1 MTQILFRIDDEERN
15 LPQPDR
21 MMWNPPI
28 LLGHALDG
36 SPTYGP
42 YWSVDLSWHKLY
54 CPQFKLWLN
63 AADGELHEVW
73 LPAPGTGDMA
83 MYNSYI
89 EIMSPRLNTND
100 MCGYGAAVS
109 GVDIRITRISV

>member
-1 MTQILFRIDDEERN
+1 MTQILFRIDDITS

-21 MMWNPPI
+21 MMWTPPV
-28 LLGHALDG
+28 LLGHALNG

-54 CPQFKLWLN
+54 CPKFSVWMVN
-63 AADGELHEVW
+63 ADGTLKEVW
-73 LPAPGTGDMA
+73 LPNPSTGEMTA
-83 MYNSYI
+83 YESYI
-89 EIMSPRLNTND
+89 ELMSPRFNTDD

-109 GVDIRITRISV
+109 GVDIRVSRIAL